1 MAMRAIDRSEEVL
14 SGEVLTDSGSACVE
28 LVPIIQSLRRSPR
41 PRLARPDPDFV
52 AHLIATAAQAPQT
65 RHLRRALLADAQTAY
80 GASQSPRATV
90 GSRTRQV
97 V

>member
-1 MAMRAIDRSEEVL
+1 MRAIDQSEQVL

-28 LVPIIQSLRRSPR
+28 LVPITQSLQGSPR
-41 PRLARPDPDFV
+41 PRLARPDPGFV

-65 RHLRRALLADAQTAY
+65 RHLRRASLADAQTAY
-80 GASQSPRATV
+80 GASQSPRPPI

-97 V
+97 I